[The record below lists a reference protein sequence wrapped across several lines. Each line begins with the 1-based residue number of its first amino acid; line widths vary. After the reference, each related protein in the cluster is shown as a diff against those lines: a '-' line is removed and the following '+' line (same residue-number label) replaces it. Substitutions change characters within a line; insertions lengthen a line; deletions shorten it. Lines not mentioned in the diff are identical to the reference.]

1 MSTIK
6 VDTIQ
11 KANGT
16 SQIGIDKIGGVTS
29 ASIVNVIAEGGTN
42 TTNLAQGL
50 VKVWTSFEMQGT
62 AATFDS
68 FAHSSLTDNGTGD
81 VTLTSSAVMANVLY
95 ANIGMAGLDGNSLDS
110 ISQCYGQ
117 TVPTTTAARYVIAYA
132 NTSLSDT
139 KNSGVARLGDLA

>member
-1 MSTIK
+1 MASILK
-6 VDTIQ
+6 VDTI
-11 KANGT
+11 T
-16 SQIGIDKIGGVTS
+16 GVAT
-29 ASIVNVIAEGGTN
+29 AGSIAITGEGNST
-42 TTNLAQGL
+42 TTNLQQGL
-50 VKVWTSFEMQGT
+50 AKVWTSFEMQGT

-81 VTLTSSAVMANVLY
+81 VTLTSSAVMANALY

>member
-50 VKVWTSFEMQGT
+50 AKVWINFDGESTIATRDSNNVSSISDSGTGSYTTSYTSNMASVNYT
-62 AATFDS
+62 AAGSHNRSGLSSTTFTNDS
-68 FAHSSLTDNGTGD
+68 SWAATTGGIASVSANSSNAAIDCD
-81 VTLTSSAVMANVLY
+81 AVL
-95 ANIGMAGLDGNSLDS
+95 IS
-110 ISQCYGQ
+110 I
-117 TVPTTTAARYVIAYA
+117 
-132 NTSLSDT
+132 
-139 KNSGVARLGDLA
+139 LGDLA